1 MGVLRFV
8 VAFGLASGV
17 TFGLFYLMQAMII
30 VEGELNDD
38 GKIKVV
44 DFVRVK
50 RTEEVKKKDRE
61 PPKKSQID
69 DEPPPPDFSM
79 DQTSS
84 LDSGGIGIAAAVDTS
99 MGLDTGGGFSMAS
112 ADGDAVPMVR
122 VPPQYP
128 ERAMQRGIEG
138 RVLVEFTIS
147 KSGSVKD
154 EKVIAAT
161 LGQTPGA
168 FWAQAIGGGIGV
180 LVFLLALSSVLGGV
194 FAAALGGAVG
204 TLVGLLVVDMR
215 AKRGADHDPENG
227 EALLAAQVPTG
238 RTMVAITDQRMLF
251 FYMTPFAN
259 SPKQLL
265 LEIDVDDAPT
275 VGVPDGDKFVGSMT
289 FTFSDQSVATTEVLK
304 AGKPQLFADA
314 VAVVS
319 GPASE

>member
-128 ERAMQRGIEG
+128 ERAAQRGIEG
-138 RVLVEFTIS
+138 RVLIEFTIS

-154 EKVIAAT
+154 PKVIAFE
-161 LGQTPGA
+161 PSKI
-168 FWAQAIGGGIGV
+168 FNR
-180 LVFLLALSSVLGGV
+180 
-194 FAAALGGAVG
+194 AALKAVSQW
-204 TLVGLLVVDMR
+204 
-215 AKRGADHDPENG
+215 KYN
-227 EALLAAQVPTG
+227 
-238 RTMVAITDQRMLF
+238 
-251 FYMTPFAN
+251 
-259 SPKQLL
+259 PKI
-265 LEIDVDDAPT
+265 ED
-275 VGVPDGDKFVGSMT
+275 
-289 FTFSDQSVATTEVLK
+289 
-304 AGKPQLFADA
+304 GKPVEQKGIRISIPFRLGDQQN
-314 VAVVS
+314 
-319 GPASE
+319 G